1 MGDFNAHNQMWGCS
15 LTKSRGRI
23 LEEIL
28 IERDMVILNTGQATR
43 ITSNQSS
50 NISVIDL
57 SICSRDIALNARH
70 IVINTNMGSD
80 HFASITN
87 INEEIIIEQNLSMQ
101 LWKLSKANWKDYKE
115 ASNIALTNDV
125 LMKTNIDEKYTD
137 LMECLIEVANQTIPR
152 KDYKPKKCKRN
163 SKFKP
168 LPYWNDKCTDSIYK
182 RNQLRNKMKKTRELG
197 DYMAYKNQEAV
208 VKLTLKTEAKS
219 SWEEYCSSLTS
230 QTKLGAVWNWA
241 RKMNGVATY
250 SSIPTLKSNGLLA
263 ESNIDKANMLAHTYA
278 ATSSNNN
285 YNKNFIN
292 YINNNNFE
300 DSFDLTEDHTNNDTV
315 AMNEKFN
322 VNELKQAIQSAKNN
336 KTPGDDGLP
345 YEMVKHLHQNA
356 LKVILDFYNEVWSEG
371 KLPMEWHHAII
382 LPLVKPNKD
391 TSLPESY
398 RPISLT
404 ITLCKIMEKMV
415 ANRLQWYME
424 KNTLFT
430 NNQSGFRKYRSTI
443 DQITKLQDKILKKLK
458 NKELMLAIF
467 IDFERAY
474 DMLHVPTL
482 LRKLKKYGIV
492 GNTANWIKSF
502 SDKRTFQVKVGSE
515 LSDKLIQENGT
526 PQGSVISP
534 LLFLIMINDIPSG
547 VDGVDMSL
555 FADDS
560 AIYTGHRNVKIL
572 INKIQQSIDIIH
584 NWCDQNGF
592 KISIN
597 KTTGVLFTNK
607 NKIPKINIKIGNENI
622 KMDNSAK
629 FLGVIFDRK
638 LSWKLHIDYIL
649 KKCKKRLNLLRA
661 LTGYHWGASKKSL
674 LGIYKAL
681 IRSVIDYGDVAY
693 SCASKSNLDK
703 ISVIQTEALRICCGA
718 PRGTAASAL
727 QNECGDLPLNLRR
740 NYNSIKL
747 QAKIIGTK
755 DHTCNSTSKQHWTD
769 IFKTNQN
776 NRTSLYYRTHEFIS
790 SLNNSFLSPS
800 FPGSPP
806 WISKEVDI
814 DISLSDQINKK
825 TDNAHFLKLAA
836 LELIS
841 KYSYLTHI
849 YTDGSKIDDIVS
861 AAFTIP
867 SLDIDKK
874 FRLCNNSTIYAAELT
889 AIKEVLSWIIEI
901 DKNDN
906 CKYAIFSDSL
916 SVLTS
921 LKQNNC
927 NSRPN
932 LFYEVISLLNKLA
945 PNQIILIWIPAHVD
959 IKGNEKADKLAKEA
973 LNLESIN
980 STNYLEN
987 EEVIALSK
995 AFIINKWQT
1004 EYNNETRGHF
1014 YKSIC
1019 PVVSTTIKFS
1029 DTCRKKE
1036 VQLGRLRL

>member
-1 MGDFNAHNQMWGCS
+1 
-15 LTKSRGRI
+15 
-23 LEEIL
+23 
-28 IERDMVILNTGQATR
+28 
-43 ITSNQSS
+43 
-50 NISVIDL
+50 
-57 SICSRDIALNARH
+57 
-70 IVINTNMGSD
+70 
-80 HFASITN
+80 
-87 INEEIIIEQNLSMQ
+87 
-101 LWKLSKANWKDYKE
+101 
-115 ASNIALTNDV
+115 
-125 LMKTNIDEKYTD
+125 
-137 LMECLIEVANQTIPR
+137 
-152 KDYKPKKCKRN
+152 
-163 SKFKP
+163 
-168 LPYWNDKCTDSIYK
+168 
-182 RNQLRNKMKKTRELG
+182 
-197 DYMAYKNQEAV
+197 
-208 VKLTLKTEAKS
+208 
-219 SWEEYCSSLTS
+219 
-230 QTKLGAVWNWA
+230 
-241 RKMNGVATY
+241 
-250 SSIPTLKSNGLLA
+250 
-263 ESNIDKANMLAHTYA
+263 
-278 ATSSNNN
+278 
-285 YNKNFIN
+285 
-292 YINNNNFE
+292 
-300 DSFDLTEDHTNNDTV
+300 
-315 AMNEKFN
+315 
-322 VNELKQAIQSAKNN
+322 
-336 KTPGDDGLP
+336 
-345 YEMVKHLHQNA
+345 
-356 LKVILDFYNEVWSEG
+356 
-371 KLPMEWHHAII
+371 
-382 LPLVKPNKD
+382 
-391 TSLPESY
+391 
-398 RPISLT
+398 
-404 ITLCKIMEKMV
+404 
-415 ANRLQWYME
+415 
-424 KNTLFT
+424 
-430 NNQSGFRKYRSTI
+430 
-443 DQITKLQDKILKKLK
+443 
-458 NKELMLAIF
+458 
-467 IDFERAY
+467 
-474 DMLHVPTL
+474 
-482 LRKLKKYGIV
+482 
-492 GNTANWIKSF
+492 
-502 SDKRTFQVKVGSE
+502 
-515 LSDKLIQENGT
+515 
-526 PQGSVISP
+526 
-534 LLFLIMINDIPSG
+534 MINDIPSG

-622 KMDNSAK
+622 KMDNNAK

-776 NRTSLYYRTHEFIS
+776 NRTSLYNHTNEFIS

-800 FPGSPP
+800 FPASPP
-806 WISKEVDI
+806 WITKEVDI
-814 DISLSDQINKK
+814 DISFSD
-825 TDNAHFLKLAA
+825 
-836 LELIS
+836 
-841 KYSYLTHI
+841 HI

-861 AAFTIP
+861 ATFTIP

-874 FRLCNNSTIYAAELT
+874 FRLCNNSTISAAEVT

-916 SVLTS
+916 SILTS
-921 LKQNNC
+921 LKQCNC

-932 LFYEVISLLNKLA
+932 LFYEVITLLNKLA

-959 IKGNEKADKLAKEA
+959 IKGNEKADKLVKEA

-1004 EYNNETRGHF
+1004 EYNNDTRGHF

-1029 DTCRKKE
+1029 DICRKKE
-1036 VQLGRLRL
+1036 VQLSRLRLGTYLTNHRLHIMGKHPTGLCDLYQVEESIEHILLQCNKENISSILKNQCLIYKSDFNLKSVLDIGGIQTTVFNLVNQIYKEKIL